1 MGAGGGPGRLAGT
14 TLRPPELEAEYRARY
29 LRADG
34 RTAAV
39 IAGGLALLAAAFIA
53 TDRNFVGQ
61 PTLWTLL
68 ALRLTQIAVTVALI
82 RAALRSP
89 TPAVLDAWCL
99 AWVGWGALVIVAVQS
114 TRPAGYLL
122 PVMADLLLLIS
133 AWTLLPNRF
142 VLQALG
148 AAIVTGASLTWMIAF
163 RDRPS
168 LPVLLLLGNTLLAA
182 NLAAGFVSWRFQR
195 TRRLHFLAEKE
206 LADLVAQLRAS
217 RERLQS
223 VLDAS
228 TDGFWERDLVTGAV
242 LHSARMNEI
251 TGRPAVDTV
260 VGTDDWRGRM
270 HPDDL
275 REIGPAYEAALSSRE
290 GHFDRVFRTR
300 HADGTWR
307 WVRSRGGV
315 SARDPSGKPLRIA
328 GTISDVQAQKEAE
341 EAFRDLIENLQAG
354 VVVHEADTS
363 IRFSNAKAG
372 ELLGLTQDQ
381 MRGKAAIDPS
391 WHFARLDGTHMP
403 LEEYPVNRVIA
414 LGSPVVDQ
422 VVGVDRP
429 ATRDRAWVLV
439 SAYPAHRGP
448 GRIDHVVVTFVDI
461 TSRKQAEDALQ
472 RSEALQR
479 AVMENFPNGLVGL
492 FDRDLRYVLID
503 GTNTITATSPRD
515 WKGRTL
521 QELTPAEV
529 LPMIEP
535 AYRAALQGE
544 SRRVQLPLAGHV
556 IDVLLEPV
564 RDGSGVVTHGLFM
577 TQDVTE
583 KRALEERLV
592 VASRLAA
599 LGTLVAG
606 VAHEINNP
614 LTGELAGQGF
624 AIEEIEL
631 VKEAIRPGGPVDR
644 ETIVRRLD
652 EALDALRDAQAGG
665 QRIARVVKDLSTFG
679 RPDPQRSR
687 VRLMDVVDEAMR
699 FLPATVSGAAAIR
712 VENRGAPDVLAS
724 AGQIGQVLV
733 NLVSNG
739 SRAMAGKEKGT
750 VRITVGPGSPG
761 MALIEVADDGRGMP
775 PEVLARIFDPF
786 FTTRKAGEGTGL
798 GLPICH
804 SIVTAHGGT
813 IVAASRPG
821 RGSTFRVELP
831 AAADQA

>member
-1 MGAGGGPGRLAGT
+1 
-14 TLRPPELEAEYRARY
+14 
-29 LRADG
+29 
-34 RTAAV
+34 
-39 IAGGLALLAAAFIA
+39 
-53 TDRNFVGQ
+53 
-61 PTLWTLL
+61 
-68 ALRLTQIAVTVALI
+68 
-82 RAALRSP
+82 
-89 TPAVLDAWCL
+89 
-99 AWVGWGALVIVAVQS
+99 
-114 TRPAGYLL
+114 
-122 PVMADLLLLIS
+122 
-133 AWTLLPNRF
+133 
-142 VLQALG
+142 
-148 AAIVTGASLTWMIAF
+148 MIAF

-168 LPVLLLLGNTLLAA
+168 LPVLLLLGNTLVAA

-206 LADLVAQLRAS
+206 LADLVVQLRES

-223 VLDAS
+223 VLDVS
-228 TDGFWERDLVTGAV
+228 TDGYWERDLVTGMV
-242 LHSARMNEI
+242 LHSGRMNEI
-251 TGRPAVDTV
+251 TGRPALDTV

-275 REIGPAYEAALSSRE
+275 REIGPAYDAAMASRE

-328 GTISDVQAQKEAE
+328 GTISDVQAQKE
-341 EAFRDLIENLQAG
+341 
-354 VVVHEADTS
+354 
-363 IRFSNAKAG
+363 
-372 ELLGLTQDQ
+372 
-381 MRGKAAIDPS
+381 
-391 WHFARLDGTHMP
+391 
-403 LEEYPVNRVIA
+403 
-414 LGSPVVDQ
+414 
-422 VVGVDRP
+422 
-429 ATRDRAWVLV
+429 
-439 SAYPAHRGP
+439 
-448 GRIDHVVVTFVDI
+448 
-461 TSRKQAEDALQ
+461 AEDALQ

-544 SRRVQLPLAGHV
+544 SRRVQLPLGGHV

-564 RDGSGVVTHGLFM
+564 RDGSGAVTHGLFM

-592 VASRLAA
+592 VASRLAS

-624 AIEEIEL
+624 AIEEIER
-631 VKEAIRPGGPVDR
+631 VKEAIGPGGPVDR
-644 ETIVRRLD
+644 DTIVRRLD

-712 VENRGAPDVLAS
+712 VENLGVPEVLAS

-786 FTTRKAGEGTGL
+786 FTTRKAGEGMGL

-813 IVAASRPG
+813 ISARSEPG
-821 RGSTFRVELP
+821 KGSVFRVELP